1 MNSLDVDGLS
11 YALTAD
17 VLQTATFQQPS
28 FKILHDFDHC
38 PSSWTAQLSD
48 PTWKLSSNPKIESV
62 RKSIGVGFKFA
73 LTAVP
78 LWQLGLL
85 LLWSISVFF
94 GSFGITNRFSETM
107 DCSGRWF
114 CNLGSVNAD
123 VKMLVGVALFLLL
136 GAMVNDAHTRY
147 VRAQTI
153 WLTGVNGNVSALA
166 NRLIQAVKPGI
177 FHEGDICRIAGLI
190 AALPL
195 TLASLLRHR
204 GREQLKVGLL
214 QILGEKDVDGVLQAS
229 NPLGHIIDV
238 LRSYMF
244 YMETIIATRDEGVGI
259 TFEEIFNI
267 YFIIDRIQAAGAECV
282 EISKISVP
290 FGYRVHIAV
299 LLTLW
304 LFILPIGVVTE
315 SGWLAVLWSMLIG
328 YGVLGILR
336 WADELVDP
344 FGCDRSDLPVSELA
358 NEGVDAVRELMGSFP
373 NGSKSI
379 LQPADSRPMA
389 HNSDIVKGFDG
400 SSVISNTSVS
410 IIE

>member
-1 MNSLDVDGLS
+1 MDGLS

-28 FKILHDFDHC
+28 FKILHNFDHC
-38 PSSWTAQLSD
+38 PSSWSAQLLES
-48 PTWKLSSNPKIESV
+48 TWKLSSDPKTGSV
-62 RKSIGVGFKFA
+62 RKSTRVGFKFA

-85 LLWSISVFF
+85 LLWSLLVFF
-94 GSFGITNRFSETM
+94 GSFGITKQFSESM

-147 VRAQTI
+147 VRAQTVL
-153 WLTGVNGNVSALA
+153 LTGVNGNVSMLA

-204 GREQLKVGLL
+204 GRERLKASLL
-214 QILGEKDVDGVLQAS
+214 EILGEKDVDAVLRAS
-229 NPLGHIIDV
+229 NPLGHVIDV
-238 LRSYMF
+238 LRSYLF
-244 YMETIIATRDEGVGI
+244 YMETIISTRDEGVGI

-282 EISKISVP
+282 EISKISLP
-290 FGYRVHIAV
+290 FGYRGHIAV

-328 YGVLGILR
+328 YGVLGVLR

-379 LQPADSRPMA
+379 LQPADARPMA
-389 HNSDIVKGFDG
+389 HSSEVVEGLNG
-400 SSVISNTSVS
+400 SPVVSNMSIS
-410 IIE
+410 IE